1 MAATPA
7 VDAAPDQQLRRN
19 KRGKRHGDLTKGG
32 ERWSRELQ
40 VGAVEEIR
48 VEPAGLESG
57 KNRLRASGLGT
68 GGGG

>member
-1 MAATPA
+1 MGISPR
-7 VDAAPDQQLRRN
+7 V
-19 KRGKRHGDLTKGG
+19 GKDGL
-32 ERWSRELQ
+32 EIELQ